1 MQTSDLRAAFSVRP
15 MPGQRLMGR
24 LGSVSGRR
32 RMIGWHRMAG
42 RRRMVGWRLAGGQ
55 RPALGGRRTAV
66 GLPEH
71 AAEQLVVGEAVP
83 GKNLRDALVR
93 VKDIL
98 AYMGKTDLTDIFQ
111 KGNSHILFEKTDKKS
126 ISAHIKSE

>member
-1 MQTSDLRAAFSVRP
+1 MQRSDLHAVFFSIAPAGWSRSAALIT
-15 MPGQRLMGR
+15 G
-24 LGSVSGRR
+24 SGRS
-32 RMIGWHRMAG
+32 GF
-42 RRRMVGWRLAGGQ
+42 
-55 RPALGGRRTAV
+55 PALGRRRTAV

-71 AAEQLVVGEAVP
+71 AAEQLVIGKAVA

-98 AYMGKTDLTDIFQ
+98 ADMGKTDLTDIFQ